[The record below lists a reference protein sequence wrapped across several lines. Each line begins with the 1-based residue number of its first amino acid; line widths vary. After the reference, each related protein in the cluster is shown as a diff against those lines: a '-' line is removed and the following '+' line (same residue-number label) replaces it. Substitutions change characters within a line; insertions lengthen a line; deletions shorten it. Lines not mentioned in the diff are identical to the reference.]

1 MRLIDGD
8 ALALE
13 IFSHSYCVPVL
24 DNENKVLSEVLQMV
38 HNAPTFT
45 DKSVEIA
52 KKSIEL
58 GRKVGKL
65 EGKTEKSKSVII
77 IKSNIRLDNVA
88 RNYFEDKFRKEYE
101 SGIIMVPEYFDVTV
115 VGDADGVEVR
125 HGKQ

>member
-45 DKSVEIA
+45 DK
-52 KKSIEL
+52 
-58 GRKVGKL
+58 